1 MAQKMLDNY
10 LIKKGDHKTLFSLG
24 TSNSQ
29 AFGLFSAISERTQTQ
44 SRLRALS

>member
-29 AFGLFSAISERTQTQ
+29 AFGLFPLLVNGRT
-44 SRLRALS
+44 RNLDDA